1 MRKVNLKWRFFIIS
15 VAIMLITSMTAFGAS
30 TVFEDFDSPAL
41 NGWEANTI
49 QTNIELRPTGGNPNG
64 YLYSS
69 SDGSWGIVGAVNKTK
84 QYTGDYASIRKVS
97 VDLMF
102 IYDAFTE
109 AWFRFRYH
117 SAEYNGWKYPLT
129 TSFQLGSWQTY
140 SVVFDPTWSDSQ
152 AMAAGWVQEATSAS
166 FRETMADVYSA
177 EVRVLGD
184 GALAIGIDNFLLFG
198 DCEISTYNSSSEIL
212 HIPVVQIDGGN
223 CYQAN
228 FIHSS
233 RLDFTLTDVVLVP
246 CP

>member
-1 MRKVNLKWRFFIIS
+1 MRKIILKWRFFIIS
-15 VAIMLITSMTAFGAS
+15 VVIMLITSVTAFGAS
-30 TVFEDFDSPAL
+30 TIFENFDSAL

-49 QTNIELRPTGGNPNG
+49 QTSIELMPTGGNPNG

-69 SDGSWGIVGAVNKTK
+69 SDGSWGIVGAVNKTEH
-84 QYTGDYASIRKVS
+84 YTGDYASIKKVS

-117 SAEYNGWKYPLT
+117 SANYNGWKYPLT
-129 TSFQLGSWQTY
+129 TSFTFGNWQTY

-152 AMAAGWVQEATSAS
+152 AIAAGWVQEASSAS
-166 FRETMADVYSA
+166 FSETMADVYSA
-177 EVRVLGD
+177 EVRVLGN

-198 DCEISTYNSSSEIL
+198 DCEISTYDSSSEIL
-212 HIPVVQIDGGN
+212 HIPVVQVNGGN
-223 CYQAN
+223 CYQVN
-228 FIHSS
+228 FIHSYG
-233 RLDFTLTDVVLVP
+233 LNFTLNDVVLIP